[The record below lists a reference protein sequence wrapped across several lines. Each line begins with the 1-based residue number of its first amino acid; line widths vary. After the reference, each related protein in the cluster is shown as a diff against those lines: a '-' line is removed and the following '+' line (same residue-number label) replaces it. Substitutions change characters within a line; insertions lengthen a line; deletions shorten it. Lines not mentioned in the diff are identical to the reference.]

1 MAAEQ
6 SGRRTPVRLLACG
19 QQGAPM
25 SNDTNR
31 HRRTNSGAAG
41 EPVHY
46 EAPGWL
52 STDDIE
58 QELLLAVVADSR
70 SLCPEERFRRLDDYF
85 AADLEENE
93 LQYRRSLLRLL
104 ADFRPQLADLLGG
117 RREH

>member
-1 MAAEQ
+1 MAAELR
-6 SGRRTPVRLLACG
+6 GRRTPASLLVCSK
-19 QQGAPM
+19 QGAQM
-25 SNDTNR
+25 SNDQNQQPLI
-31 HRRTNSGAAG
+31 NSGAAG

-52 STDDIE
+52 STDDLE
-58 QELLLAVVADSR
+58 QEVLLAVVADSR

-104 ADFRPQLADLLGG
+104 ADFRPQLAELLGG
-117 RREH
+117 PREH

>member
-1 MAAEQ
+1 MAAELW
-6 SGRRTPVRLLACG
+6 GRRTPALRLPAAK
-19 QQGAPM
+19 QGAHM
-25 SNDTNR
+25 SNDQNQ
-31 HRRTNSGAAG
+31 RRRSNPGAAG

-52 STDDIE
+52 STDDLE

-93 LQYRRSLLRLL
+93 HQYRRSLLRLL
-104 ADFRPQLADLLGG
+104 ADFRPQLAELLGG
-117 RREH
+117 LREQ